1 MANKEN
7 ISIISLGGKGEV
19 GKNMIII
26 EDQDNILILDA
37 GTLFPDNDLT
47 GVDIIIPDISYLIE
61 NKEKIRAIVFSHG
74 HEDHIGA
81 IKYLLQYINPPLYG
95 TDLTMALIK
104 DRLNDLSYAKNVN
117 INIIDENSKI
127 KLGDFQL
134 EFCHVNHSIPASL
147 ATLIKSKIGNII
159 YTGDYKFDQTPI
171 NNPQTNY
178 QKIADWGKKGVLALL
193 ADSTNAE
200 RKGHSLSERIV
211 KRNIEEKIKLSEQRI
226 LIATFSTNIDRIQ
239 HIIEAAHKT
248 NRKIAFSGYS
258 LQKTAKIAIK
268 LGYISLPEE
277 ILIPLA
283 EAKNIKKEKTIILM
297 TGSQGEKRASLTKLS
312 RGAHRELEIIPGD
325 TVFISATPIPG
336 NEISVADT
344 INQLYKKGARVIC
357 NGMMDVHASGHAYQ
371 EEMKMM
377 INLIKPRYLIPVH
390 GEFRHLYHH
399 AQLGKKMGIPVEN
412 IFITDNGDKLEL
424 SSDGLKI
431 GEKVKNGNIY
441 INNEEIIDDNN
452 FIKER
457 KKLAK
462 SGVLNIIV
470 TKEKNKYSNLNIES
484 KGLSNPDKN
493 ITEIKKLIQKV
504 LDNRNKN
511 IKDIIKEITSRIDD
525 FFYNKYFSSPYIF
538 INILNI

>member
-26 EDQDNILILDA
+26 EDQNNILILDA

>member
-1 MANKEN
+1 MSE
-7 ISIISLGGKGEV
+7 
-19 GKNMIII
+19 
-26 EDQDNILILDA
+26 
-37 GTLFPDNDLT
+37 
-47 GVDIIIPDISYLIE
+47 Y
-61 NKEKIRAIVFSHG
+61 
-74 HEDHIGA
+74 
-81 IKYLLQYINPPLYG
+81 IK
-95 TDLTMALIK
+95 TDLFNLAANQ
-104 DRLNDLSYAKNVN
+104 LNLKKKN
-117 INIIDENSKI
+117 
-127 KLGDFQL
+127 
-134 EFCHVNHSIPASL
+134 
-147 ATLIKSKIGNII
+147 IKSVVDLLDSGNTVPFIAR
-159 YTGDYKFDQTPI
+159 YRKEMTG
-171 NNPQTNY
+171 
-178 QKIADWGKKGVLALL
+178 
-193 ADSTNAE
+193 
-200 RKGHSLSERIV
+200 SLDEEEI
-211 KRNIEEKIKLSEQRI
+211 RNIEEKIKLSEQRI

-344 INQLYKKGARVIC
+344 INQLYKKGARVIY
-357 NGMMDVHASGHAYQ
+357 NGMMDVHASGHAYK

>member
-26 EDQDNILILDA
+26 EDQNNILILDA

-412 IFITDNGDKLEL
+412 IFITNNGDKLEL

>member
-1 MANKEN
+1 MSNKAN

-26 EDQDNILILDA
+26 EDQNNILILDA

-344 INQLYKKGARVIC
+344 INQLYKKGARVIY
-357 NGMMDVHASGHAYQ
+357 NGMMDVHASGHAYK

>member
-268 LGYISLPEE
+268 LGYISLPEK